1 MWLLPVPKNVPV
13 LTYALSRYRWGK
25 LIDAEPSR
33 FIEEIEDRYI
43 EIDIPKDTYAFKPLL
58 DPSIFGDSNTTKTPA
73 KLAPRGV
80 KLNTQP
86 SAGHLWKTKKN

>member
-1 MWLLPVPKNVPV
+1 ML
-13 LTYALSRYRWGK
+13 
-25 LIDAEPSR
+25 EPSR

-73 KLAPRGV
+73 KLPPRRV

-86 SAGHLWKTKKN
+86 SAGQYGKLRRINAPKIDFSGFIARNLVVNGWHACSP